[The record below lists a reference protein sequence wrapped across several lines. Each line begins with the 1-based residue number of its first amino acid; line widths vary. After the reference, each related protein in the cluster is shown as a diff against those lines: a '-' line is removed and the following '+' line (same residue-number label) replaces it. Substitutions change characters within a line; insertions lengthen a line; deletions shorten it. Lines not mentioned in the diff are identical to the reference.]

1 MIRIFNTAARKTQAF
16 KPVDKGAVSWYNCG
30 PTVYDYIHVGNARNA
45 VCMDFLRRYLMY
57 RGYKVTYIQNYTD
70 IDDKMIH
77 KAMEMNIPVKAVAEK
92 FIAAYEQ
99 DASALGVLLP
109 DYAPK
114 ATDHIAQMVV
124 LIKALVNEGKAYE
137 TEDGIYF
144 EVKKFRNYGK
154 LSHQSIDQLKEG
166 ARVAV
171 DEKKKDPLDFALWKK
186 EKPGEP
192 SWSSPWGRG
201 RPGWHI
207 ECSLMSTAYA
217 KGPVDIHSGGI
228 DLLFPHHENEVAQYI
243 GAGNKE
249 FARCWIHNAFL
260 NINKEKMSKSL
271 GNVFLAKDA
280 IAQAGPLVLRYFFA
294 HLLITVHKPW
304 IALRGDYS
312 DTSNFIE

>member
-16 KPVDKGAVSWYNCG
+16 KPVDEGAVSWYNCG

-144 EVKKFRNYGK
+144 DIRKFNRYGK
-154 LSHQSIDQLKEG
+154 H
-166 ARVAV
+166 
-171 DEKKKDPLDFALWKK
+171 
-186 EKPGEP
+186 
-192 SWSSPWGRG
+192 
-201 RPGWHI
+201 HI
-207 ECSLMSTAYA
+207 YNVGNLFSNRMVFTMLAY
-217 KGPVDIHSGGI
+217 IHSAYFSARFSQ
-228 DLLFPHHENEVAQYI
+228 LPH
-243 GAGNKE
+243 
-249 FARCWIHNAFL
+249 
-260 NINKEKMSKSL
+260 
-271 GNVFLAKDA
+271 
-280 IAQAGPLVLRYFFA
+280 FF
-294 HLLITVHKPW
+294 
-304 IALRGDYS
+304 GQ
-312 DTSNFIE
+312 